1 MSHLSKLRVV
11 DPVLTNLA
19 RGYSNA
25 QYIGSM
31 LFPIVDV
38 DKEAGKIPLFT
49 KEAFKIYNTERA
61 IRAKSN
67 RINPES
73 RESIDF
79 VLTEHDLE
87 YPMDYREI
95 DEDIMPLKMH
105 AANVTSEGILLK
117 LEKNIADTV
126 QDLSTFPTGN
136 KVTLSSA
143 DKFTNLTSDPFT
155 IFDTAKES
163 IRQKIA
169 KRPNVCVLGASSYRA
184 LKNHPSIIDRIKY
197 TQHAVITPELLKNLL
212 DFEQLYI
219 GDAVSADDDGVFS
232 DIWADNAIIA
242 YVPSAQSDIPRT
254 IYEPAFAYTL
264 RKKSY
269 PLVDTYVENGKIE
282 IVRNTDILIP
292 KVVGPEAGYLI
303 NDTNN

>member
-19 RGYSNA
+19 RGYSNT
-25 QYIGSM
+25 QYIGAM
-31 LFPIVDV
+31 LFPIVEV
-38 DKEAGKIPLFT
+38 DKEAGKIPQFT

-73 RESIDF
+73 RDSIDF

-126 QDLSTFPTGN
+126 QNLSTFPSGN
-136 KVTLSSA
+136 KVTLSSG
-143 DKFTNLTSDPFT
+143 DKFTTLTSDPFT
-155 IFDTAKES
+155 VFDTAKEA

-184 LKNHPSIIDRIKY
+184 LKNHPSVIDRIKY

-212 DFEQLYI
+212 DFDQLYI
-219 GDAVSADDDGVFS
+219 GDAVSADDAGSFS
-232 DIWADNAIIA
+232 DIWSDNVIIA
-242 YVPSAQSDIPRT
+242 YVPKVQSDIPRT

-292 KVVGPEAGYLI
+292 KVVGAEAGYLI
-303 NDTNN
+303 NDTN

>member
-19 RGYSNA
+19 RGYSNT
-25 QYIGSM
+25 QYIGAM
-31 LFPIVDV
+31 LFPIVEV
-38 DKEAGKIPLFT
+38 DKEAGKIPQFT

-126 QDLSTFPTGN
+126 QNLSTFPSGN

-143 DKFTNLTSDPFT
+143 DKFTTLTSDPFT
-155 IFDTAKES
+155 VFDTAKES

-184 LKNHPSIIDRIKY
+184 LKNHPSVIDRIKY

-212 DFEQLYI
+212 DFDQLYI
-219 GDAVSADDDGVFS
+219 GDAVSADDAGSFS
-232 DIWADNAIIA
+232 DIWSDNVIIA
-242 YVPSAQSDIPRT
+242 YVPQVQSDVPRT

-292 KVVGPEAGYLI
+292 KVVGAEAGYLI
-303 NDTNN
+303 NDTN

>member
-38 DKEAGKIPLFT
+38 EKEAGKIPQFT

-117 LEKNIADTV
+117 LEKSIADTV
-126 QDLSTFPTGN
+126 QNLSTFPSGN

-155 IFDTAKES
+155 IFDIAKES

-232 DIWADNAIIA
+232 DIWTDNAIIA
-242 YVPSAQSDIPRT
+242 YVPTMKSDIPRT

-264 RKKSY
+264 RKKNY

-303 NDTNN
+303 NDTN